1 MRLSSVFV
9 VAATIS
15 LVRCDATSIDTESK
29 LIQPL
34 DVAPVEKTRS
44 LRKIKRG
51 EEEEEVGSI
60 IKNPLLRYEMEV
72 LAAAKKA
79 NDVLESKLQNDK
91 VLQDILKKIK
101 TTSGA
106 KTRIQDWVERGAD
119 PVDIATMYKKYYPTL
134 KRDGVEWTAQRLY
147 SVLVLRNVQNVDNLT
162 YTLYDEPQMPR
173 DLRALRRASLRP
185 VLFLLVFFFVLVPLV
200 VYHFVTFDFQRVAS
214 FKRHFRASPTS
225 VSVPVCLGINSTEFL
240 RSDATQT
247 LKARCGVQSALITSK
262 LRLVHFVNV
271 ALDAVPLW
279 PGEQQTDREQF
290 TYLQFSALQSAR
302 RVLKPDM
309 MMMHYLETPR
319 GVWYTQCQ
327 RHLGLH
333 QVLPPVSFD
342 HMKEAGPP
350 FLNRQERR
358 RIVEVLVMLKAL
370 KKNGGVA
377 FSDFNTFLMRG
388 IGVDVQE
395 ELVVASQAGGK
406 RFSIGLHVMQAP
418 PGHPFVEFLE
428 QEIIEMVGR
437 NDVKLHQMSLDEVV
451 GQLVLEKYRE
461 DHERS
466 SDGNDTRLSRSS
478 SVMDGVVIGTS
489 NLFEFD
495 GLHELLTEKL
505 SSNVAGKFQG
515 VAGFHV
521 DRYNFE
527 EQTEDTE
534 DLREVARM
542 QKEFTLAGE
551 WQSLDT
557 VLGAVVRLA
566 VTANTTAEL
575 EPLFT

>member
-1 MRLSSVFV
+1 M
-9 VAATIS
+9 
-15 LVRCDATSIDTESK
+15 
-29 LIQPL
+29 
-34 DVAPVEKTRS
+34 
-44 LRKIKRG
+44 
-51 EEEEEVGSI
+51 
-60 IKNPLLRYEMEV
+60 
-72 LAAAKKA
+72 
-79 NDVLESKLQNDK
+79 
-91 VLQDILKKIK
+91 
-101 TTSGA
+101 
-106 KTRIQDWVERGAD
+106 
-119 PVDIATMYKKYYPTL
+119 
-134 KRDGVEWTAQRLY
+134 
-147 SVLVLRNVQNVDNLT
+147 
-162 YTLYDEPQMPR
+162 
-173 DLRALRRASLRP
+173 
-185 VLFLLVFFFVLVPLV
+185 LFLLAFFFVLVPLV

-214 FKRHFRASPTS
+214 FERRFRSSPASIS
-225 VSVPVCLGINSTEFL
+225 LPVCFNVNSSEFL
-240 RSDATQT
+240 RSDATNT
-247 LKARCGVQSALITSK
+247 LKARCGVQSPLITSK
-262 LRLVHFVNV
+262 LRLVHFANV

-290 TYLQFSALQSAR
+290 TYLQFAALQSAR

-342 HMKEAGPP
+342 HMKKAGPP

-388 IGVDVQE
+388 IGVDMQE
-395 ELVVASQAGGK
+395 ELVVASQTGDK
-406 RFSIGLHVMQAP
+406 RFGIGLHTMQAP
-418 PGHPFVEFLE
+418 PGHPFVAFLE
-428 QEIIEMVGR
+428 QQIIKMVET
-437 NDVKLHQMSLDEVV
+437 NDVKLHQMPLDEVV
-451 GQLVLEKYRE
+451 GQLVLEKYLQ
-461 DHERS
+461 DHVQ
-466 SDGNDTRLSRSS
+466 DTNGNDTRLSTSKS
-478 SVMDGVVIGTS
+478 IMDGVVIGTS

-505 SSNVAGKFQG
+505 SPDVAGKFRG

-521 DRYNFE
+521 DKYDFT
-527 EQTEDTE
+527 EQTDDTE

-542 QKEFTLAGE
+542 QKELTLAGE
-551 WQSLDT
+551 WQSLET
-557 VLGAVVRLA
+557 LLGAVVRLA